1 MSAPV
6 RTRFC
11 PSPTGLVHVGLIRTA
26 LFNWAHARHTG
37 GTFVFRIEDTDA
49 SRDSEDSYRHLLDS
63 LRWLGLDWDEG
74 PEVGGPHG
82 PYRQSERHE
91 IYADVAAKLLAAGHA
106 YESFSTNEEV
116 DARRRAAGQDTK
128 LGYDNHDRFLTDEQ
142 KAAFRAEGRQPVL
155 RLKMPDEDLTWTDL
169 VRGEVRF
176 AAGAVPDFVLVRGNG
191 VPLYPF
197 VNPVDDALMGITDV
211 LRGEDLLPST
221 PRQLALYAALTDI
234 GVAQGTPRFG
244 HLPLVTGEGTKKLSK
259 RDPTSNLDVYRERGF
274 LPEGLVNYLALLGW
288 SIAEDRDIFSPAEM
302 VEAFDVTR
310 VSANPARFDLKKAE
324 AINAT
329 HLRALPVGD
338 FTARVVPYLAAAG
351 LVSDPPTGRAAARP
365 RGDRPARP
373 GADDRAVRRGRPARV
388 PVRRRRRDRGGRGRQ
403 APAAGGR
410 RDPRRGDGGPAGAAG
425 VVDAGDRGGAQGR
438 PRRGA
443 GPQAPAGVRPGAGGR
458 QRPHGLPAALRVD
471 GTAGPR
477 AHARAPGRSPCAD
490 RATAGRMTYPG
501 AGFPADEGPYTG
513 PPPML
518 PPRPAALAAT
528 DLAATAWPQQPGPLV
543 PATASR
549 LVPATGVVPAAAP
562 PRRPRRCAGPRR
574 PAPRRTSSRSRTCSA
589 MRSRDWA
596 WWRPL
601 LGLLL
606 VAVVYVVA
614 ATVVVVLTLLTGV
627 GTDFAQLDLVDPLTL
642 LVTNL
647 SLIVAIP
654 VVWLAWVTAHGM
666 RPGWS
671 SSVLARLR
679 WRLVLPYSL
688 LALGTLGA
696 GIGLSVLAGVPV
708 RGRAGDR
715 AGRLV
720 RLAAAGR
727 RPDHAAAVGRGGVPL
742 PRVPEPGHRRRGCAT
757 RRPAR

>member
-1 MSAPV
+1 MSEV

-49 SRDSEDSYRHLLDS
+49 SRDSEESYRHLLDS

-116 DARRRAAGQDTK
+116 DARRRAAGQDPK
-128 LGYDNHDRFLTDEQ
+128 LGYDNHDRFLTEEQ

-197 VNPVDDALMGITDV
+197 VNPVDDALMGVTDV

-234 GVAQGTPRFG
+234 GVASGTPRFG

-288 SIAEDRDIFSPAEM
+288 SIAEDRDIFSVAEF

-329 HLRALPVGD
+329 HLRALPVEE
-338 FTARVVPYLAAAG
+338 FTVRVVPYLAAAG
-351 LVSDPPTGRAAARP
+351 LVSEPPTAEQQRILEAIAPLAQERMVVLSDAVGLLGFLFVDDVEVEEAAAAKHLRP
-365 RGDRPARP
+365 DDAAILDAAMAALQELPDWSTPAIEEALKAALVDGLGLKPRQAF
-373 GADDRAVRRGRPARV
+373 G
-388 PVRRRRRDRGGRGRQ
+388 PVRVAVSGRTVSPPLYESMELLGRERSLRRLT
-403 APAAGGR
+403 AAR
-410 RDPRRGDGGPAGAAG
+410 TLTERPPAG
-425 VVDAGDRGGAQGR
+425 
-438 PRRGA
+438 
-443 GPQAPAGVRPGAGGR
+443 
-458 QRPHGLPAALRVD
+458 
-471 GTAGPR
+471 
-477 AHARAPGRSPCAD
+477 
-490 RATAGRMTYPG
+490 
-501 AGFPADEGPYTG
+501 
-513 PPPML
+513 
-518 PPRPAALAAT
+518 
-528 DLAATAWPQQPGPLV
+528 
-543 PATASR
+543 
-549 LVPATGVVPAAAP
+549 
-562 PRRPRRCAGPRR
+562 
-574 PAPRRTSSRSRTCSA
+574 
-589 MRSRDWA
+589 
-596 WWRPL
+596 
-601 LGLLL
+601 
-606 VAVVYVVA
+606 
-614 ATVVVVLTLLTGV
+614 
-627 GTDFAQLDLVDPLTL
+627 
-642 LVTNL
+642 
-647 SLIVAIP
+647 
-654 VVWLAWVTAHGM
+654 
-666 RPGWS
+666 
-671 SSVLARLR
+671 
-679 WRLVLPYSL
+679 
-688 LALGTLGA
+688 
-696 GIGLSVLAGVPV
+696 
-708 RGRAGDR
+708 
-715 AGRLV
+715 
-720 RLAAAGR
+720 
-727 RPDHAAAVGRGGVPL
+727 
-742 PRVPEPGHRRRGCAT
+742 
-757 RRPAR
+757 